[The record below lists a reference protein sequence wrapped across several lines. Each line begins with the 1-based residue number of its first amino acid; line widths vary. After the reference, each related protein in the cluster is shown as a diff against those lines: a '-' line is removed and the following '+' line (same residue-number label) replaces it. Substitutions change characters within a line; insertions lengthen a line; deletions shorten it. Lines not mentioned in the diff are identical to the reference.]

1 MKLIKLAYSAIV
13 YVFFLGVFNYFII
26 FLAGDA
32 LAQCFSIFAGLKSVD
47 SGSVWLAIPGLPAVL
62 SNFVIL
68 LVFSLQHTI
77 MARLGFK
84 QLLTRL
90 LPQSAERSTYVL
102 STCLIL
108 LWLYFAWQPMPAMI
122 WQVEG
127 IFVHV
132 IAAVF
137 LLGAGL
143 VLWSTF
149 MISHWELFGLAQ
161 AWHAFRGVQ
170 PEEKGLT
177 QPALYQYVRHP
188 LYLGLFIVLWAT
200 PQMTLGHL
208 VMAVVWSVYIFIGIS
223 FEERDLIRQFGRDY
237 QEYMQR
243 VPKLLPWRPKVRLNK
258 TATEIKLEHS

>member
-32 LAQCFSIFAGLKSVD
+32 LAECFTIFASLKSVD
-47 SGSVWLAIPGLPAVL
+47 SGPVWFSIPGIPAAL
-62 SNFVIL
+62 SNLIIL
-68 LVFSLQHTI
+68 LVFSLQHSI

-84 QLLTRL
+84 RLLTRL

-108 LWLYFAWQPMPAMI
+108 LWLYLAWQPMPAMI

-127 IFVHV
+127 GFVHV
-132 IAAVF
+132 IAIVF
-137 LLGAGL
+137 LMGAGL
-143 VLWSTF
+143 VLWATF

-161 AWHAFRGVQ
+161 AWNAFRGVQ

-177 QPALYQYVRHP
+177 QPAMYKYTRHP
-188 LYLGLFIVLWAT
+188 LYLGLFVVLWAT

-243 VPKLLPWRPKVRLNK
+243 VPKLLPLGRKAGWNK
-258 TATEIKLEHS
+258 TGTEIKT